1 MQIYEST
8 NIYWYVCAIFWL
20 ITRLDMM
27 WNTQTGR
34 KVKRAVWQISQGALW
49 RLSAVIVAT
58 LRGLCVTDCCSSVG
72 TFCLEFTEDD
82 AIDTN
87 HEVSWSSLGE
97 NTWASEWGHRII
109 DSFWAWREA
118 NKSGAAQ
125 CSGMCEDK
133 RANSRPAG
141 VLSFETGGVKI
152 KCCSVSVLTQRIEI
166 GWISVRQVNVWALQR
181 SQELMQMSHS
191 KINKFLVYFVRLI

>member
-27 WNTQTGR
+27 WNTQTGQ
-34 KVKRAVWQISQGALW
+34 KVKRAGWQISQGASW

-58 LRGLCVTDCCSSVG
+58 LRGLCVTDCCCWDFLSGVYRGWRNRHKPWSQLEFFGWKHLSQWMRSSDNRLILSLKGGKQVRSSSVQRY
-72 TFCLEFTEDD
+72 
-82 AIDTN
+82 
-87 HEVSWSSLGE
+87 V
-97 NTWASEWGHRII
+97 R
-109 DSFWAWREA
+109 RQ
-118 NKSGAAQ
+118 KSQ
-125 CSGMCEDK
+125 Q
-133 RANSRPAG
+133 PAG
-141 VLSFETGGVKI
+141 VFSFETGGVKI

-191 KINKFLVYFVRLI
+191 KINKLVYFG